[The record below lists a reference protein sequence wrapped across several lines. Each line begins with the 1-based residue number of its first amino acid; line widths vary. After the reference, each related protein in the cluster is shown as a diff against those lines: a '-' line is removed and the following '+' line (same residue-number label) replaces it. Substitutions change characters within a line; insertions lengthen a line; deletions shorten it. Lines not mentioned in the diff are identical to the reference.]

1 VSDTCTVVI
10 GATKCL
16 PGLTERAG
24 TNGEVLAFTDGEAI
38 RALDAI
44 TKRRPQVVALE
55 RLFAITPRGAALINR
70 IKADPALRLSEIRVL
85 EHNSDYQ
92 RVIPRP
98 LAAVAVVPAVDGT
111 GTRRAPRVRIKERVS
126 VMVDGKAA
134 TLVDLSIAGAQV
146 VSSGALKPSQ
156 TVDVKFSDAVD
167 TVRCR
172 ASVVWTAFEMKDTV
186 ARYRAGLDFIDAE
199 AEGAL
204 IVAYAERNKA

>member
-1 VSDTCTVVI
+1 VPESCTVVI
-10 GATKCL
+10 GATNCL

-24 TNGEVLAFTDGEAI
+24 TSGEVLAFTDGEAL

-98 LAAVAVVPAVDGT
+98 LAAAAAAPGVDRT
-111 GTRRAPRVRIKERVS
+111 GTRRAPRVRIKEHVT

-134 TLVDLSIAGAQV
+134 TLVDLSIVGAQV

-156 TVDVKFSDAVD
+156 AVDVVFGDAVD
-167 TVRCR
+167 KVRCR
-172 ASVVWTAFEMKDTV
+172 ATVVWTAFEMKDTL

-199 AEGAL
+199 AEGSL
-204 IVAYAERNKA
+204 IGAYAERNKA